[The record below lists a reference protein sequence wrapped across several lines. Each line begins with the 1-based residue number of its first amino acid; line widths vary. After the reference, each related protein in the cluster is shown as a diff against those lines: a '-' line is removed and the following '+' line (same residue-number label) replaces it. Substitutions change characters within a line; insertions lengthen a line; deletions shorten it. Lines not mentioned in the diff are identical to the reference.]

1 MCRCTVLLA
10 RLDICCVSMS
20 RSLLAFTLFFFFS
33 SRRRHTRFD
42 CDWSSDVCSSDL
54 TRPSA
59 RVGRSPFSPAAD
71 SKSCAWPCT
80 SRSSLH
86 PRPSGLYQPSPLRS
100 SFGGT
105 AGGGV
110 QRVWSGAAP
119 PAHPL
124 PGRRQ
129 HNTPCSNRGSEV
141 LRRGV

>member
-1 MCRCTVLLA
+1 ALETHRTPSAPLKSLTSILFLL
-10 RLDICCVSMS
+10 LPPPPTP
-20 RSLLAFTLFFFFS
+20 TLFPYTTLF
-33 SRRRHTRFD
+33 R
-42 CDWSSDVCSSDL
+42 
-54 TRPSA
+54 
-59 RVGRSPFSPAAD
+59 
-71 SKSCAWPCT
+71 
-80 SRSSLH
+80 SLH

-129 HNTPCSNRGSEV
+129 HNTPCSNRGSDV
-141 LRRGV
+141 CGRGV